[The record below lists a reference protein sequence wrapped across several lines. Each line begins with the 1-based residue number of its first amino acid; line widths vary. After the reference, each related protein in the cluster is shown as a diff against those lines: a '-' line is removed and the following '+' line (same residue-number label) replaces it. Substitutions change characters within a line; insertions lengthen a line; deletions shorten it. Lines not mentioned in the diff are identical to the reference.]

1 MAMMR
6 KQQMAAFSEDQA
18 RRFEER
24 MVDHV
29 RRCFPSEWRDLGEA
43 QVREWIRTGV
53 ARAAEYGI
61 DIEYDVAR
69 FVDLKYILAE
79 DFDSNPEIPW
89 AAAILK
95 APGLDATTRMNRL
108 YERSMAE
115 LKTLADQ
122 EGKGG

>member
-1 MAMMR
+1 MLQIR
-6 KQQMAAFSEDQA
+6 PQQEAALTELAIKS
-18 RRFEER
+18 FEGR
-24 MVDHV
+24 LADHV
-29 RRCFPSEWRDLGEA
+29 TAHFPEDTKVQGEEGVRRLI
-43 QVREWIRTGV
+43 REGIE
-53 ARAAEYGI
+53 RAARYGI
-61 DIEYDVAR
+61 EIEYDVAR
-69 FVDLKYILAE
+69 FVDLQYILAP
-79 DFDSNPEIPW
+79 DFDTNPEIPW

>member
-1 MAMMR
+1 MLQIR
-6 KQQMAAFSEDQA
+6 KEQYDILVQQAIRNFEDRMYA
-18 RRFEER
+18 HATKVFPDECKALGEEG
-24 MVDHV
+24 V
-29 RRCFPSEWRDLGEA
+29 RRLIKEGIE
-43 QVREWIRTGV
+43 
-53 ARAAEYGI
+53 RAARYGI
-61 DIEYDVAR
+61 EAEYDVAR
-69 FVDLKYILAE
+69 FIDLQYILAP
-79 DFDSNPEIPW
+79 DFDTNPGIPW